1 MVSNCFIAGNRAGT
15 LGGGVHAGILK
26 HCSLVGNQADNGG
39 ATFSAIAE
47 NCVLYSNVANWGGG
61 TYHGYI
67 RNSMIRALHD

>member
-1 MVSNCFIAGNRAGT
+1 M
-15 LGGGVHAGILK
+15 K